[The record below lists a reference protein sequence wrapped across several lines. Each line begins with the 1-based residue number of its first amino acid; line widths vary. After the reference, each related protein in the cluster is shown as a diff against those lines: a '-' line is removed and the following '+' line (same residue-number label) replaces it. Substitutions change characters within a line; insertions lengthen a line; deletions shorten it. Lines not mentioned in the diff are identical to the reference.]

1 MPKVIIWIKNLQKKF
16 VKWKKGKSVEGK
28 FGNRVQKNNNVNPFP
43 GTVKKKSTS
52 TQKKGNANKIKEEV
66 LLQEPKPLSAVQKIQ
81 ENNFD
86 QDNKGDEE
94 KMLEIPIEETNK
106 YNFKLYK
113 NLKENW

>member
-1 MPKVIIWIKNLQKKF
+1 M
-16 VKWKKGKSVEGK
+16 
-28 FGNRVQKNNNVNPFP
+28 
-43 GTVKKKSTS
+43 
-52 TQKKGNANKIKEEV
+52 